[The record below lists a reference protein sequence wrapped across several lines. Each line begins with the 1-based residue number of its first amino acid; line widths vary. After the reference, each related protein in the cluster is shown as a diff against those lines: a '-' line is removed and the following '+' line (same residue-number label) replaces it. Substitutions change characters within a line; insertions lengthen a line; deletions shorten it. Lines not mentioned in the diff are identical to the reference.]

1 MIPVQCI
8 RLALLR
14 VVRNRGISICQVM
27 ALSAIM
33 LPLLVLLGLKYGI
46 LTSMKEQL
54 LRNPAA
60 LEIHFSDVVTTHH
73 ADAER
78 YRQWPETGF
87 VIPCVSAA
95 YSTVEVVAAA
105 DPEEQVMPAEMT
117 PTAAGDPLLTMGAV
131 PIPEKHE
138 AVVSE
143 ALAEKLAL
151 QVGDSLRVRVW
162 RNARR
167 EHLTQEFKVVGIL
180 SRQFCQKRM
189 VYVPAEYNVAVEE
202 FVVHGMGDANTPAA
216 VEGAVYDGVLLQGE
230 GRKPLADIIRSAE
243 PELKETVPEAGA
255 WDAAESLLLT
265 GGKLRYTATQMQQ
278 LLAYT
283 VEQPV
288 FSQPWVRPVEAAL
301 AEESGQSRKVTIC
314 CAETRESAPAVCA
327 APPCL
332 LVAPGDALVGQVVR
346 VQLESPQG
354 MSEFICAVEAS
365 PMVKEGVIQAEPEL
379 LALLN
384 QAKRRLL
391 IWDYREGGLRHPVVE
406 FIALRMYA
414 SGLEA
419 VEPLMEKL
427 RAEGRDCRARLD
439 AVHRVLQL
447 ERNLD
452 LLFMVLSIGAGVG
465 GVLSFG
471 MSLFNAV
478 ELYRR
483 DYALVQLLGA
493 DRLAVSFI
501 PVVEALVITGVALL
515 LSFLGFECMRT
526 AISFAF
532 ADLADARTMCR
543 LIPEYWLWFSLA
555 GFGIAWLAS
564 WASVVRVLRIS
575 PDEILRES

>member
-14 VVRNRGISICQVM
+14 VVRNRGTSICQVM

-60 LEIHFSDVVTTHH
+60 LEIHFSDVVTTHQE
-73 ADAER
+73 DAAR

-87 VIPCVSAA
+87 VIPCVSVA
-95 YSTVEVVAAA
+95 YSTIEVVAAA
-105 DPEEQVMPAEMT
+105 EPEGQVLTAEMT
-117 PTAAGDPLLTMGAV
+117 PTAAGDPLLTMGEV
-131 PIPEKHE
+131 PIPGKNE

-143 ALAEKLAL
+143 VLAEKLSL
-151 QVGDSLRVRVW
+151 QVGASLRVRAW
-162 RNARR
+162 RNARQ
-167 EHLTQEFKVVGIL
+167 EQLTQEFKVVGVL
-180 SRQFCQKRM
+180 PRKFCQSRM

-202 FVVHGMGDANTPAA
+202 FVVHGKGEANAPAE
-216 VEGAVYDGVLLQGE
+216 VEGAVYNGVLLKGE
-230 GRKPLADIIRSAE
+230 GRNALAAIIRSAE
-243 PELKETVPEAGA
+243 PELKETTTDAGEG
-255 WDAAESLLLT
+255 AATDCLLLEAA
-265 GGKLRYTATQMQQ
+265 KLRYTAAQMQQ
-278 LLAYT
+278 FLAYT

-288 FSQPWVRPVEAAL
+288 HSQPWVRPVEATL
-301 AEESGQSRKVTIC
+301 AEEPGQNRKVTIS
-314 CAETRESAPAVCA
+314 CAETIDATPAVCA
-327 APPCL
+327 VPPCL
-332 LVAPGDALVGQVVR
+332 LVAPGDALVGKTVR

-354 MSEFICAVEAS
+354 MSEFCCVVEAS
-365 PMVKEGVIQAEPEL
+365 PRVKGGAIQAEAEL
-379 LALLN
+379 LALMG

-493 DRLAVSFI
+493 GRLAVSFI
-501 PVVEALVITGVALL
+501 PVVEALVITGGALL
-515 LSFLGFECMRT
+515 LSFLGFECMRA